1 MKCYVFSIACCFQLP
16 VGPLK
21 KKWKSRQEGGS
32 SSLEIRR
39 EGGYSGL
46 GNPVRRGD
54 RKCSPSV
61 GGVCIFSGITH
72 AVLFTFSSASGAAKV
87 NSCRPHMPSSSDAD
101 CVDHEVADSISSDA
115 LQELV
120 MNVFELGRRQ
130 HKFLCETEIP
140 NKVPRAKEEPLK
152 V

>member
-1 MKCYVFSIACCFQLP
+1 MY
-16 VGPLK
+16 
-21 KKWKSRQEGGS
+21 
-32 SSLEIRR
+32 
-39 EGGYSGL
+39 
-46 GNPVRRGD
+46 
-54 RKCSPSV
+54 
-61 GGVCIFSGITH
+61 T
-72 AVLFTFSSASGAAKV
+72 VLFTFSSGAAKL
-87 NSCRPHMPSSSDAD
+87 NSYRPSLSSSSDAD
-101 CVDHEVADSISSDA
+101 CVDHEVAHSISPEA